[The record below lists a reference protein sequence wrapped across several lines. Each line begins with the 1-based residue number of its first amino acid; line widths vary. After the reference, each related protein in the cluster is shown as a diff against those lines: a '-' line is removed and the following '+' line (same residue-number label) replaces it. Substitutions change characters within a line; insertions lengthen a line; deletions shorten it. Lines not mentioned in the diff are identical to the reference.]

1 MTWNFRILAR
11 RVPGLGR
18 LLDGIHR
25 TRVSISQPEPG
36 WPAGHF
42 YSPVPS
48 LDAVRA
54 RESEIFHGSRDLSAI
69 DLNDQGQ
76 CEWLTALAPYFP
88 DQPFPATSAGDTRFY
103 FENPNY
109 SYGEATVYQAFLR
122 YLRPR
127 RVIEIG
133 SGFST
138 MVLLDTVE
146 RFLPGSVDC
155 TSIEPETKLLRSLL
169 RAGDERRVKIV
180 EEQLQSVD
188 KSLFTQ
194 LDEGDILFVD
204 STHVSKID
212 SDVNHILF
220 EILPR
225 LRRGVFI
232 HIHDIYYPFEY
243 PKKWI
248 YEGRA
253 WNEAYL
259 VRAFLMYNHSF
270 RIQFFNDYIRHEH
283 LELMTAVNPLFLK
296 SPGSSL
302 WLRKEQA

>member
-1 MTWNFRILAR
+1 M
-11 RVPGLGR
+11 
-18 LLDGIHR
+18 
-25 TRVSISQPEPG
+25 S
-36 WPAGHF
+36 
-42 YSPVPS
+42 
-48 LDAVRA
+48 
-54 RESEIFHGSRDLSAI
+54 
-69 DLNDQGQ
+69 
-76 CEWLTALAPYFP
+76 ALAPYFP
-88 DQPFPATSAGDTRFY
+88 DQPFHATSGGDTRFY

-109 SYGEATVYQAFLR
+109 SYGEATVYQAFLPLSAPPESHR
-122 YLRPR
+122 NRLRILHDGVAGHRGTFPR
-127 RVIEIG
+127 
-133 SGFST
+133 
-138 MVLLDTVE
+138 
-146 RFLPGSVDC
+146 GSVDC
-155 TSIEPETKLLRSLL
+155 TWIEPETTLLRSLL
-169 RAGDERRVKIV
+169 RSGDERRVKII
-180 EEQLQSVD
+180 EERLQTVD

-259 VRAFLMYNHSF
+259 VRALPC
-270 RIQFFNDYIRHEH
+270 IT
-283 LELMTAVNPLFLK
+283 TAFAF
-296 SPGSSL
+296 SSL
-302 WLRKEQA
+302 TTTFVRSIWN